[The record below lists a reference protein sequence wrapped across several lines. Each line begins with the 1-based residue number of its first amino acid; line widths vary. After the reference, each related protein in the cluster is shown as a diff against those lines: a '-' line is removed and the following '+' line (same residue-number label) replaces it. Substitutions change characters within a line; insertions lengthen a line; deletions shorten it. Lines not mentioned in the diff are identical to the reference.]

1 MNEQRPHGV
10 VLIGPLRRIGACG
23 LAALAALAVCLAV
36 TTPAAAM
43 PIDKKLVVTVRTV
56 CNDDGVDC
64 SFQGPAGNLFYE
76 AEADKIWAQ
85 AGIDIEFVLGLRV
98 NSTELLHGPM
108 AGLSAFTAPLAGPGT
123 TMYLSS
129 SLFSSTGVL
138 FGVAWLGAGGLA
150 LNMDAVASFNSGIGR
165 IDTIAHELGHNLGLY
180 AGAGAIGGHDNGN
193 SHFLMADGGVRDIPS
208 SLGMIC
214 PDPSAAACL
223 DFLSPAHIAV
233 ARASSLL
240 TPIPEP
246 ASWAMAAVGLL
257 VIGAAARRRA
267 PVQLVTLD

>member
-10 VLIGPLRRIGACG
+10 VLGTLRRIGACG
-23 LAALAALAVCLAV
+23 LAALAVCQAV
-36 TTPAAAM
+36 TAPAAAM

-98 NSTELLHGPM
+98 NSTELLHGPA
-108 AGLSAFTAPLAGPGT
+108 AGLSAFTAPLVGPGT
-123 TMYLSS
+123 TMDLSS
-129 SLFSSTGVL
+129 SLLGTGSGIL

-246 ASWAMAAVGLL
+246 ASWAMAALGLL

-267 PVQLVTLD
+267 PVQRAITLD